1 MEKLTIV
8 KVGGKVVEEP
18 ASLSQLLSLFEN
30 MPGKKLLVHGGGR
43 SATALAADL
52 GIETQMIDG
61 RRITDEKML
70 RVVTMVYAGQVNKNI
85 VARLQ
90 ALGMNALGLTG
101 ADLGVMRSDKRA
113 PKNGIDF
120 GFVGDV
126 TEVDTTILSALIQ
139 KDVVPVMAPIT
150 HNGMGSLLNTNADIV
165 AGELAIALSK
175 TFDVNLIYCFEKK
188 GVLADRDDEESV
200 IHKLTL
206 PKVKDMIEKKEIA
219 DGMIPKLDGAFRSL
233 YSGVKKVYITKA
245 SDISNLNLGTEIIV
259 K

>member
-18 ASLSQLLSLFEN
+18 VSLSQLLSLFEN

-52 GIETQMIDG
+52 GIETQMIEG
-61 RRITDEKML
+61 RRVTDEKML
-70 RVVTMVYAGQVNKNI
+70 RIVTMVYAGQVNKNI

-101 ADLGVMRSDKRA
+101 ADLGVMRADKRM
-113 PKNGIDF
+113 PKDGVDF

-139 KDVVPVMAPIT
+139 KNVIPVMAPIT

-175 TFDVNLIYCFEKK
+175 TFDVDLIYCFEKK
-188 GVLADRDDEESV
+188 GVLADKDDEDSV
-200 IHKLTL
+200 IHSLTL
-206 PKVKDMIEKKEIA
+206 AKVKDMIAKEEIA
-219 DGMIPKLDGAFRSL
+219 DGMIPKLEGAFRSL

-245 SDISNLNLGTEIIV
+245 SDISNLELGTEILI

>member
-1 MEKLTIV
+1 MEKLTVV
-8 KVGGKVVEEP
+8 KVGGKVVEDP
-18 ASLSQLLSLFEN
+18 VSLSNLLSLFEN
-30 MPGKKLLVHGGGR
+30 TPGKKLLVHGGGR

-61 RRITDEKML
+61 RRVTDERML
-70 RVVTMVYAGQVNKNI
+70 KVVTMVYAGLVNKNI

-101 ADLGVMRSDKRA
+101 ADLGVMRSDKRP
-113 PKNGIDF
+113 PKDGIDF

-126 TEVDTTILSALIQ
+126 TEVDTSLLSTLIE
-139 KDVVPVMAPIT
+139 KGVVPVMAPIT

-175 TFDVNLIYCFEKK
+175 AFDVTLIYCFEKK
-188 GVLADRDDEESV
+188 GVLADRFDEDSV

-206 PKVKDMIEKKEIA
+206 PLVKEMVERDQIA
-219 DGMIPKLDGAFRSL
+219 EGMIPKLDGAFRSL
-233 YSGVKKVYITKA
+233 LSGVKKVYITKA
-245 SDISNLNLGTEIIV
+245 SDISNLELGTEILL